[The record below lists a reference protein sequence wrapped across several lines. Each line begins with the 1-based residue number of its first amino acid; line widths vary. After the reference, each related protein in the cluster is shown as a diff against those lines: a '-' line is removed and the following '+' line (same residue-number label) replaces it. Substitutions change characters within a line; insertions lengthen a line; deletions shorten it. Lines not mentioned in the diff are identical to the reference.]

1 MTSEKT
7 KSKNTGVIV
16 GAVSAVAVAAAA
28 FAGAGGAVQLPGFSH
43 VSPLHLTRIATSP
56 IFAPPLG
63 APLSFADI
71 FEKVSPA
78 VVSIEVTSKVDV
90 SQLQGLGGGGS
101 NPFGFPFLGP
111 NGGQGGQGQGQG
123 QGRGGRRGGPKPS
136 PRPTTMT
143 MTGPT
148 AKASGSGFFISGDG
162 YIVTNNH
169 VVENAKEIKI
179 VLKDKRE
186 LKGTVV
192 GTDENTD
199 LAVVKVEGRGF
210 PFVNFENSATPRVGD
225 WVIAIGNP
233 FGLSATATAGI
244 VSAYN
249 RNLPDDS
256 SSFVDYLQIDAPIN
270 PGNSGGP
277 TFDVYGRVIGVN
289 SAIYSPGRGGGGSVG
304 IGFAIPADIA
314 NSISKQLISGGKI
327 TRGYLGAGIRPFTK
341 ELAEG
346 VGIDTDKDAG
356 AFVQSITK
364 GGPAEKAGLKIGDV
378 IMAVNGVKVADATA
392 LTRAVAATKTG
403 DNLKLDIIRE
413 GKPMT
418 LTAKSGLRP
427 TPKELAANDTAGD
440 EDAGPA
446 HKGGDTETT
455 KPTVL
460 GLSVSPLDATT
471 RKHIQVPES
480 LTGLVV
486 SDVAT
491 GSAGAKAALQP
502 GDVISMARG
511 VPVSTPADL
520 LAAVEAQKRSNR
532 TSIMLMVTRGADT
545 VPVLIDLK
553 KENGKG

>member
-43 VSPLHLTRIATSP
+43 AAPLHLTRVA
-56 IFAPPLG
+56 FAPPPG

-78 VVSIEVTSKVDV
+78 VVSINVTSKVDV
-90 SQLQGLGGGGS
+90 SQLQGGGN

-111 NGGQGGQGQGQG
+111 NGGGQGGQG
-123 QGRGGRRGGPKPS
+123 QGRGGRRGGPQAKPDTPDDS
-136 PRPTTMT
+136 EDE
-143 MTGPT
+143 GPT
-148 AKASGSGFFISGDG
+148 AEASGSGFFISADG

-169 VVENAKEIKI
+169 VVENAKTIKI

-186 LKGTVV
+186 LTGTVV

-199 LAVVKVEGRGF
+199 LAVVKVEGHGF

-244 VSAYN
+244 VSAYD

-277 TFDVYGRVIGVN
+277 TFDLYGRVIGVN

-304 IGFAIPADIA
+304 IGFAIPSSIA
-314 NSISKQLISGGKI
+314 ESITKQLISGGKI

-346 VGIDTDKDAG
+346 IGIDTDKDSG

-364 GGPAEKAGLKIGDV
+364 GGPAEKAGLKVGDV

-392 LTRAVAATKTG
+392 LTRAVAATHSG

-418 LTAKSGLRP
+418 LNAKSGLRP
-427 TPKELAANDTAGD
+427 TPKELAANDTGGD
-440 EDAGPA
+440 ADTGPA
-446 HKGGDTETT
+446 HKGDDAEST

-460 GLSVSPLDATT
+460 GLSVSPLDAAT
-471 RKHIQVPES
+471 RKHIQAPES

-486 SDVAT
+486 SDVAR

-502 GDVISMARG
+502 GDIISMARG
-511 VPVSTPADL
+511 VPVNTPADL
-520 LAAVEAQKRSNR
+520 LAAVEAQKRSNH

-545 VPVLIDLK
+545 GPVLLDFP

>member
-16 GAVSAVAVAAAA
+16 GAVAAVAVASAA

-43 VSPLHLTRIATSP
+43 GAPLHLTRISTAP
-56 IFAPPLG
+56 IFAPPPG

-90 SQLQGLGGGGS
+90 SALQGLGGGN
-101 NPFGFPFLGP
+101 NPFGFPFMGP
-111 NGGQGGQGQGQG
+111 NGPGGKGQGQGGKGAPKGKQA
-123 QGRGGRRGGPKPS
+123 QPDGGDDDDDGPE
-136 PRPTTMT
+136 
-143 MTGPT
+143 
-148 AKASGSGFFISGDG
+148 AQASGSGFFISADG

-169 VVENAKEIKI
+169 VVENAKEIKV

-186 LKGTVV
+186 FKGTVV

-249 RNLPDDS
+249 RNLNDES

-277 TFDVYGRVIGVN
+277 TFDVFGRVIGVN
-289 SAIYSPGRGGGGSVG
+289 SAIYSPSARGGSVG
-304 IGFAIPADIA
+304 IGFAIPADVA
-314 NSISKQLISGGKI
+314 DSISKQLISGGKV
-327 TRGYLGAGIRPFTK
+327 TRGYLGASIAPFTK

-346 VGIDTDKDAG
+346 IGVDADKDSG
-356 AFVQSITK
+356 AFVQSVTK
-364 GGPAEKAGLKIGDV
+364 GGPAEKAGVKIGDV
-378 IMAVNGVKVADATA
+378 ILAVNGVKVADATA
-392 LTRAVAATKTG
+392 LTRAVASTHSG
-403 DNLKLDIIRE
+403 DTLKLEILRE
-413 GKPMT
+413 GKPIT
-418 LTAKSGLRP
+418 LTAKSGTRP
-427 TPKELAANDTAGD
+427 TPKELLASTDGD
-440 EDAGPA
+440 DADAGPG
-446 HKGGDTETT
+446 HKGDNTDNN

-460 GLSVSPLDATT
+460 GLSVSPLDAAT
-471 RKHIQVPES
+471 RRHIQAPPEVS
-480 LTGLVV
+480 GLVV
-486 SDVAT
+486 QEVSP
-491 GSAGAKAALQP
+491 GSEGAKKGLQA
-502 GDVISMARG
+502 GDIITMARG
-511 VPVSTPADL
+511 VPVNTPADL
-520 LAAVEAQKRSNR
+520 LAAVDAQKKSNR
-532 TSIMLMVTRGADT
+532 TSVMLMVMRDGKV
-545 VPVLIDLK
+545 VPLLLDLK
-553 KENGKG
+553 KDGGKENGKG

>member
-16 GAVSAVAVAAAA
+16 GAVAAVGVAAAA

-43 VSPLHLTRIATSP
+43 ATPLHLTRIATAP
-56 IFAPPLG
+56 IFAPPPG

-90 SQLQGLGGGGS
+90 SQLQGGGGAS
-101 NPFGFPFLGP
+101 PFAFPFLGP
-111 NGGQGGQGQGQG
+111 NGQAPGGKGAP
-123 QGRGGRRGGPKPS
+123 GGRGGPKAKP
-136 PRPTTMT
+136 PAPDADGDDD
-143 MTGPT
+143 GPESQ
-148 AKASGSGFFISGDG
+148 ASGSGFFISADG

-169 VVENAKEIKI
+169 VVEHAKEIKI
-179 VLKDKRE
+179 ILKDKRE
-186 LKGTVV
+186 LKGKVI

-249 RNLPDDS
+249 RDLKDES

-289 SAIYSPGRGGGGSVG
+289 SAIYSPSARGGSVG
-304 IGFAIPADIA
+304 IGFAIPAEIA
-314 NSISKQLISGGKI
+314 ENISKQLISGGKI
-327 TRGYLGAGIRPFTK
+327 TRGYLGAGISPFTK

-346 VGIDTDKDAG
+346 VGIDADKDAG
-356 AFVQSITK
+356 AFVQSVTK
-364 GGPAEKAGLKIGDV
+364 GGPAEKAGLRVGDV
-378 IMAVNGVKVADATA
+378 ILSVNGVKVADATA
-392 LTRAVAATKTG
+392 LTRAVAATHSG
-403 DNLKLDIIRE
+403 DNLKLDILRS

-418 LTAKSGLRP
+418 LTAKSGTRP
-427 TPKELAANDTAGD
+427 TPKELLASNDKDDGAGGPDKKDGD
-440 EDAGPA
+440 E
-446 HKGGDTETT
+446 ETN

-460 GLSVSPLDATT
+460 GLAVSPLDAAA
-471 RKHIQVPES
+471 RHKAQAPDDISGLLIQGVNP
-480 LTGLVV
+480 
-486 SDVAT
+486 
-491 GSAGAKAALQP
+491 GSAGAKVGLQA
-502 GDVISMARG
+502 GDIITMARG
-511 VPVSTPADL
+511 VAVNTPADL
-520 LAAVEAQKRSNR
+520 ANAVEAQKKSNR
-532 TSIMLMVTRGADT
+532 TSVMLMVMRDGKTA
-545 VPVLIDLK
+545 PVLLDLK
-553 KENGKG
+553 KDSGKG